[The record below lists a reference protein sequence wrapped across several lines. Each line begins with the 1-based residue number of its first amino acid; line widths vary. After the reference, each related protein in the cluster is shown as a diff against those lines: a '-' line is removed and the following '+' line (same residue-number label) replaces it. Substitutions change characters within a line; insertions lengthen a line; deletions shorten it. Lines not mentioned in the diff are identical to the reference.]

1 MADGSYAL
9 VGRQRVR
16 GVELGAAGKVTP
28 RWDLFANYTYLASVT
43 LSSPATPRR
52 EGQALGNTPRHAFNV
67 WTTYRLPAGWTMG
80 YGSHFVGRRNV
91 TSQGDGKLGAYWVH
105 SLMAGY
111 EVSRRLRFQLNVDN
125 LFDRAYVE
133 RVRQVSGS
141 ESRSSAVEL
150 GDGRSA
156 MLSAVYT
163 F

>member
-1 MADGSYAL
+1 MTA
-9 VGRQRVR
+9 
-16 GVELGAAGKVTP
+16 
-28 RWDLFANYTYLASVT
+28 
-43 LSSPATPRR
+43 
-52 EGQALGNTPRHAFNV
+52 
-67 WTTYRLPAGWTMG
+67 
-80 YGSHFVGRRNV
+80 
-91 TSQGDGKLGAYWVH
+91 QGDGQLGAYWVH

-141 ESRSSAVEL
+141 ESRSSAVEF